1 MSAVACRDHVFP
13 SPHLPGSIVEAG
25 EPRFESASRYRLGRR
40 APSPYPAD
48 LVSTRRLIL
57 LALACGLAILVAGSI
72 QLLRI
77 SRNEPTVEVGRIGTS
92 ATIDGVAVTLVGQ
105 PESDRVVVRV
115 AVADDRA
122 ALDDVAA
129 PWAVRVGAER
139 FSPVQQGL
147 ADGPPGCD
155 EVGPIAP
162 GAAAECQLGFDTSEA
177 GAGTRYLQFT
187 LQGATAVWSL
197 DE

>member
-1 MSAVACRDHVFP
+1 M
-13 SPHLPGSIVEAG
+13 
-25 EPRFESASRYRLGRR
+25 
-40 APSPYPAD
+40 
-48 LVSTRRLIL
+48 STRRLIL
-57 LALACGLAILVAGSI
+57 LALACGMAILVAGSI

-105 PESDRVVVRV
+105 PASDRVVVRV
-115 AVADDRA
+115 AVKADRA
-122 ALDDVAA
+122 ALDDAAA

-139 FSPVQQGL
+139 FSPVPQ
-147 ADGPPGCD
+147 AFVDGPPGCT
-155 EVGPIAP
+155 EVDPVSS
-162 GAAAECQLGFDTSEA
+162 GATAECQLAFDTSGA

-197 DE
+197 AQ

>member
-1 MSAVACRDHVFP
+1 M
-13 SPHLPGSIVEAG
+13 GSIVGAD
-25 EPRFESASRYRLGRR
+25 EPQFDPASRYRLGRR

-92 ATIDGVAVTLVGQ
+92 ATIDGVAVTLVGH

-115 AVADDRA
+115 AVAADRA
-122 ALDDVAA
+122 GLDEVDA
-129 PWAVRVGAER
+129 PWAVRVGADR
-139 FSPVQQGL
+139 FSPVPQAF
-147 ADGPPGCD
+147 ADGPPGCA
-155 EVGPIAP
+155 EVGPVAS
-162 GAAAECQLGFDTSEA
+162 GATAECQLGFDTSEA
-177 GAGTRYLQFT
+177 GTGTRYLQFT

>member
-1 MSAVACRDHVFP
+1 
-13 SPHLPGSIVEAG
+13 
-25 EPRFESASRYRLGRR
+25 
-40 APSPYPAD
+40 
-48 LVSTRRLIL
+48 VSTRRLIL

-72 QLLRI
+72 QLFRI

-92 ATIDGVAVTLVGQ
+92 ATIDGVAVTLIGR
-105 PESDRVVVRV
+105 PGSDRVVVRV

-139 FSPVQQGL
+139 FAPMQQGF
-147 ADGPPGCD
+147 ADGPPGCA
-155 EVGPIAP
+155 EVGPVAS
-162 GAAAECQLGFDTSEA
+162 GATAECQLGSDTAGA

-187 LQGATAVWSL
+187 LPGATAVWSL